1 MRDLLKQ
8 IIFEQQ
14 SVTGEKFI
22 HREIPDSLSLCKEIV
37 VISGIRRCGKSV
49 LLHQVRQLHNEKDYY
64 LNFEDE
70 RLISF
75 GVEDFQLLHELF
87 IELFGNQ
94 KTFYFDEIQ
103 NVLGW
108 ERFVRRLYDSGNK
121 VYVTGSNATMLS
133 KELGTHL
140 TGRYIQYEL
149 FPFSFQEY
157 LTYIGVQVSDKDVFT
172 SEGRAKLSRAFSQY
186 FEQGGFPQFIENKNK
201 EYLATLYES
210 ILYRDVM
217 VRNNLTNEREI
228 KELMYYLAS
237 NIAKLT
243 SYNSLSSVIGVKSST
258 TVKNYID
265 LVEDTYMVFQVSKF
279 DYSLKKQLMN
289 NKKIYFI
296 DNALVRRLGFQF
308 SENFG
313 RLLENLI
320 FVQLR
325 RQGKEVFYHQK
336 NAECDFV
343 IRENNK
349 ITYAIQ
355 VCYDLSSDEVRKREV
370 QGLLEAMQIYNLQ
383 EGAII
388 TMNEEQEIH
397 IEDKKINVVSAW
409 KWFLHG
415 GV

>member
-14 SVTGEKFI
+14 SITGEKFI

-49 LLHQVRQLHNEKDYY
+49 LLHQVRQLHKEKDYY

-75 GVEDFQLLHELF
+75 GVDDFQLLHELF

-133 KELGTHL
+133 RELGTHL
-140 TGRYIQYEL
+140 TGRYIQHEL

-157 LTYIGVQVSDKDVFT
+157 LTYSGVKVSEKDVFT
-172 SEGRAKLSRAFSQY
+172 SEGRATLSRAFSQY
-186 FEQGGFPQFIENKNK
+186 FERGGFPQFLQNNNK
-201 EYLATLYES
+201 EYLTTLYES

-217 VRNNLTNEREI
+217 VRNNLTNEREL
-228 KELMYYLAS
+228 KELMYYFAS

-296 DNALVRRLGFQF
+296 DNAFVSRLGFQF

-313 RLLENLI
+313 RLLENII

-325 RQGKEVFYHQK
+325 RQGKEVYYHQK
-336 NAECDFV
+336 NTECDFI

-355 VCYDLSSDEVRKREV
+355 VCYDFSSDEARKREV
-370 QGLLEAMQIYNLQ
+370 QGLLEAMQIYNLE
-383 EGAII
+383 EGTII
-388 TMNEEQEIH
+388 TMNQEQEMH

-409 KWFLHG
+409 KWLLHG
-415 GV
+415 GI